1 MADTRWDKEMSKIDR
16 QLESISDEALFPT
29 KGETEPAVRAANVEK
44 QRRTSTFGVVARLT
58 LATALAVGVAIW
70 PYDHGC
76 GLKLLYY
83 LFALAVVTGAGVWSA
98 IWSWRHHSGR
108 AHVLSLALVAYG
120 LILGAGEILPRVG
133 YATPTLERPAVWG
146 CE

>member
-1 MADTRWDKEMSKIDR
+1 MSKIDR
-16 QLESISDEALFPT
+16 QLESIADEALFPT
-29 KGETEPAVRAANVEK
+29 KGDAPPAVRTTNAEK
-44 QRRTSTFGVVARLT
+44 QRRTSTLGVVARLV

-76 GLKLLYY
+76 GLKLVYY
-83 LFALAVVTGAGVWSA
+83 LVALSVVTGAGVWSA

-108 AHVLSLALVAYG
+108 AHILSLALVAYG
-120 LILGAGEILPRVG
+120 LILGAGEVLPRVG

>member
-1 MADTRWDKEMSKIDR
+1 MSKIDK
-16 QLESISDEALFPT
+16 QLESIADEALFPT
-29 KGETEPAVRAANVEK
+29 KGELPPAVRTANVEK
-44 QRRTSTFGVVARLT
+44 QRRTSTLGVVARLL
-58 LATALAVGVAIW
+58 LATALAVGVAVW

-83 LFALAVVTGAGVWSA
+83 LVALATVTGAGVWSA

-120 LILGAGEILPRVG
+120 LILGAGEILPRIG